1 MREKGVG
8 EGVLDC
14 VKIGSR
20 QEVVVVPARLV
31 WTLISYLAGVVF
43 CACSVRGPWPSRR
56 LCLWC
61 WCELGAGQGLHEVGE
76 WSGPPE
82 SQSAPSLGG

>member
-1 MREKGVG
+1 M
-8 EGVLDC
+8 
-14 VKIGSR
+14 
-20 QEVVVVPARLV
+20 VVVPARLV

-43 CACSVRGPWPSRR
+43 SVHAVCAGRGRR
-56 LCLWC
+56 VDSACGAGSWR
-61 WCELGAGQGLHEVGE
+61 WRELGAGQGLHEVGE

>member
-1 MREKGVG
+1 M
-8 EGVLDC
+8 
-14 VKIGSR
+14 
-20 QEVVVVPARLV
+20 VVVPARLV

-56 LCLWC
+56 LYLPDANDDCGAAALPMPRRWR
-61 WCELGAGQGLHEVGE
+61 WRELGAGQGLHEVGE

-82 SQSAPSLGG
+82 SQVKCALAGGLT